1 MLEFFKTD
9 IGIAILLTLNLILF
23 ISVVV
28 SNLRINR
35 IKKNSNEFMRKLGN
49 SKDIKEDINKYMERI
64 VDIEAALSETN
75 TYCKQLDKQME
86 NCMQKVGIV
95 RYNAYKDAGSN
106 LSFAVALLDENNNGV
121 VFNGI
126 YSREMSNTYAKP
138 IENGKSKYTM
148 TDEEIE
154 AVNKAIKEKE

>member
-28 SNLRINR
+28 SNSRINR

-148 TDEEIE
+148 TAEEIE

>member
-23 ISVVV
+23 ISVIV